1 MKVSENNS
9 KEFMST
15 LSVGVD
21 FEIAD
26 ESQGKIIEALSQNIY
41 KDPIGSIVREYCS
54 NAWDANV
61 EAGVDRPIIVKLNSD
76 VNGCF
81 FSVTDF
87 GVGMSEQRVN
97 EIFTKYGKSTK
108 SNSNNEIGG
117 FGIGAKCAFSYTN
130 TFYVNTVYNKV
141 LYNFV
146 VSKTDDKPTMICV
159 SKTES
164 EELVSGTEVKI
175 YLKGNHDVG
184 NFRNK
189 IKRQLLHF
197 PNVVVEID
205 GEVKENMISGK
216 LFEDRDIIIAKESV
230 YFDKPYV
237 VVGPVSYP
245 LEQTF
250 IDNFHKL
257 PEGKNFGI
265 KFEIGELD
273 VTLSREE
280 LRYSERTIKAIKDK
294 IEQLHNK
301 FSEMYKNENRVCK
314 DPLEYISKYR
324 KADSFNIGGIELSK
338 PSGNLKSRNYKLLPF
353 LDDVK
358 YEHLKNPQS
367 SLFKLLYKIN
377 RYGSLCSRG
386 KDFYMQNT
394 NFCDSIVILA
404 APGDKNIIKKARKV
418 YDERKPGDSRDVF
431 VVTKQKNLYSFY
443 REVAGRDK
451 VSSHKNILYYSKLIN
466 KHYIQKIEDILI
478 KSSSIV
484 LEKVEKTRRVND
496 SIVQK
501 HEGVDFYNLDEKVG
515 KSFKKLRYSDGDFKD
530 LQKSSNEVSFVY
542 CNWDDVDILLQGKK
556 IINSDL
562 LILINKVRVRRKL
575 IFVSFKDEKCLEVIK
590 QDSRFINFR
599 DIFNSRELMRV
610 MFYCYSFK
618 REYNDWSRLIH
629 IFHKIG
635 LLNFFNKEVEL
646 LEELDVKFSH
656 NYYDYISLS
665 RFTLEK
671 SIHRELWHPSLRNV
685 NLLFKVVKNYH
696 KLYDNTLSFF
706 KLSNENILN
715 EDFIKILKLSLK
727 TNQTKFLK

>member
-1 MKVSENNS
+1 MKVSESNS

-26 ESQGKIIEALSQNIY
+26 ESQGKIIEALSKNIY

-117 FGIGAKCAFSYTN
+117 FGIGAKCAFSYVN

-146 VSKTDDKPTMICV
+146 VSKTDDKPTMICI
-159 SKTES
+159 SKKES
-164 EELVSGTEVKI
+164 EEFISGTEVRI
-175 YLKGNHDVG
+175 YLKSYHDVID
-184 NFRNK
+184 FKNK

-205 GEVKENMISGK
+205 GEVKENIISEK
-216 LFEDRDIIIAKESV
+216 LFEDRDIIIAKESD
-230 YFDKPYV
+230 YFSKPYA

-245 LEQTF
+245 LEQAF
-250 IDNFHKL
+250 IDNFYKL
-257 PEGKNFGI
+257 PTGRSFGI

-280 LRYSERTIKAIKDK
+280 LRYSERTIKTIKDK

-301 FSEMYKNENRVCK
+301 FSEIYKNESRICK
-314 DPLEYISKYR
+314 DPIDYISKYR
-324 KADSFNIGGIELSK
+324 KFDSFNIGGIELSK
-338 PSGNLKSRNYKLLPF
+338 PSGNLKSRNFKLLPF

-367 SLFKLLYKIN
+367 SVFRLLYKIN
-377 RYGSLCSRG
+377 QYGYLCSKGREL
-386 KDFYMQNT
+386 YMHNYS
-394 NFCDSIVILA
+394 FCKSIVILA
-404 APGDKNIIKKARKV
+404 EPGDKNIIKKAKKIFN
-418 YDERKPGDSRDVF
+418 ERKPGDNREVF
-431 VVTKQKNLYSFY
+431 VVTKQKNLYNFY

-451 VSSHKNILYYSKLIN
+451 VSSSKNILYYSKLIN
-466 KHYIQKIEDILI
+466 KHYIQKIEDTLI

-484 LEKVEKTRRVND
+484 LEKAERVQRVRCDVVE
-496 SIVQK
+496 K
-501 HEGVDFYNLDEKVG
+501 HEGVDFYDLDNKVG
-515 KSFKKLRYSDGDFKD
+515 KSFKKLRYSDGDFQD
-530 LQKSSNEVSFVY
+530 LSKTSYKTAFVY
-542 CNWDDVDILLQGKK
+542 CNWDDVDILLQGKRR
-556 IINSDL
+556 INSDL
-562 LILINKVRVRRKL
+562 LNLISKDKIQRNLRF
-575 IFVSFKDEKCLEVIK
+575 ISFKNEKCLEVIK

-599 DIFNSRELMRV
+599 DIFNSGELMRI
-610 MFYCYSFK
+610 MFYCYSLK
-618 REYNDWSRLIH
+618 REYNNQSRLIRT
-629 IFHKIG
+629 FYEIG
-635 LLNFFNKEVEL
+635 LLNFFNKEIEL
-646 LEELDVKFSH
+646 LEELDRKFSRDH
-656 NYYDYISLS
+656 HVYYSLS
-665 RFTLEK
+665 RFTLENLN
-671 SIHRELWHPSLRNV
+671 SGDLWHPSLRNV
-685 NLLFKVVKNYH
+685 NLLFKVVKNYY
-696 KLYDNTLSFF
+696 KIYNKKLSFF
-706 KLSNENILN
+706 QLSDVNILN
-715 EDFIKILKLSLK
+715 EEFIKILKFSLK
-727 TNQTKFLK
+727 LN